1 MKLLRDVRE
10 GTRLLL
16 LLEITTG
23 RHSRMK
29 SLAEKLDLSVQ
40 GVSGYLAALTE
51 EGLVHREN
59 GVYAATMAG
68 VEALHDRLRELKEF
82 VDRSYAET
90 RILDMT
96 SAVAGE
102 AVQAGDPVGL
112 FMERGR
118 LVAYPNRASSSH
130 GRALQDVDT
139 GEDVA
144 VVDLEGLVDLEPG
157 IITILRIPGAAWRG
171 TAAVDLSEA
180 RRLVSAHEKG
190 LVGVG
195 DVVASVLAE
204 KLGLTPDFEFAPV
217 AAAHEAA
224 QRGVDVLLIA
234 SQDSSP
240 DVITGLEAA
249 NEGIEKPVTYRVVD
263 LPRRGGG

>member
-23 RHSRMK
+23 RHARMK

-68 VEALHDRLRELKEF
+68 VEALHDRLRELREF
-82 VDRSYAET
+82 VERSYAET
-90 RILDMT
+90 RILDMA
-96 SAVAGE
+96 SAIAGE
-102 AVQAGDPVGL
+102 AIQTGDEVGL
-112 FMERGR
+112 FMEGGR
-118 LVAYPNRASSSH
+118 LVAYPHRESSSR
-130 GRALQDVDT
+130 GRSLQSVDQ

-144 VVDLEGLVDLEPG
+144 IVDLEGMVELEPG
-157 IITILRIPGAAWRG
+157 TITVLRVPGSAQRG
-171 TAAVDLSEA
+171 TAAVDLAEA
-180 RRLVSAHEKG
+180 RRLIATHEG
-190 LVGVG
+190 VVGVS
-195 DVVASVLAE
+195 DVVARVLAE
-204 KLGLTPDFEFAPV
+204 KLEITPDFEFAPV

-234 SQDSSP
+234 SEDSSP

-249 NEGIEKPVTYRVVD
+249 NEGTEKRVAYTVVD
-263 LPRRGGG
+263 LPRLNRG